1 LLAPGRSLSDYDHE
15 QEHEKAATRVRAPE
29 FPLLSCSMSA
39 IAVAPAL
46 VTDALTHRYG
56 DRIAL
61 DRVSLRVAPREIFG
75 LLGPNGGGKTTLFRI
90 LSTLVRPDSGSAS
103 ILGLDL
109 LRDTGALR
117 SRIGVVF
124 QAPSLDKKLRVRENL
139 EHQGH
144 LYGLAGAAL
153 RERIDHLLLE
163 FNLRDRAR
171 DLVETLSGGLQRR
184 VEIAKSLLHRPELLL
199 LDEPSTGLDPGAR
212 IDLWQTLYRL
222 RDRQNVTVLLTT
234 HLMEEAERC
243 DRVAIIDHGRIVAL
257 NTPDALRAEIGG
269 DVISARAK
277 DAASLGE
284 RIATALAVEVSV
296 LNDEVRIE
304 HADGSGFITRLLEA
318 FPGEIDS
325 VTLAKPTLE
334 DVFIARTG
342 RHLSEDL

>member
-1 LLAPGRSLSDYDHE
+1 MVPSMQTHDHLAAALST
-15 QEHEKAATRVRAPE
+15 KG
-29 FPLLSCSMSA
+29 
-39 IAVAPAL
+39 
-46 VTDALTHRYG
+46 LTHRYG
-56 DRIAL
+56 DRLAL
-61 DRVSLRVAPREIFG
+61 DDVSLRVAAREIFG

-90 LSTLVRPDSGSAS
+90 LSTLVRPTSGTAS

-109 LRDTGALR
+109 RRDVTALR
-117 SRIGVVF
+117 ARIGVVF

-139 EHQGH
+139 AHQGH
-144 LYGLAGAAL
+144 LYGLSGAAL
-153 RERIDHLLLE
+153 QKRIDHLLIE
-163 FNLRDRAR
+163 FNLRERAR

-222 RDRQNVTVLLTT
+222 RDQQNVTVLMTT
-234 HLMEEAERC
+234 HLMEEPERC
-243 DRVAIIDHGRIVAL
+243 DRVAIIDQGRIVAL
-257 NTPDALRAEIGG
+257 DMPEKLCSGIGG

-277 DAASLGE
+277 DATSLAERIVQSLG
-284 RIATALAVEVSV
+284 VEVSV

-304 HADGSGFITRLLEA
+304 HPEGHTFITRLLAA

-334 DVFIARTG
+334 DVFIAKTG
-342 RHLSEDL
+342 RRLSEEDDKL

>member
-1 LLAPGRSLSDYDHE
+1 MVRTMPAP
-15 QEHEKAATRVRAPE
+15 QP
-29 FPLLSCSMSA
+29 
-39 IAVAPAL
+39 APAL
-46 VTDALTHRYG
+46 STSELSHRYG
-56 DRIAL
+56 ERLAL
-61 DRVSLRVAPREIFG
+61 DRVSLTVAPREIFG

-90 LSTLVRPDSGSAS
+90 LSTLVRPTSGSAS

-109 LRDTGALR
+109 LRDTAALR
-117 SRIGVVF
+117 RRLGVVF

-139 EHQGH
+139 THQGR
-144 LYGLAGAAL
+144 LYGLSGATL

-163 FNLRDRAR
+163 FNLKERAN

-184 VEIAKSLLHRPELLL
+184 VEIAKSLLHRPAFLL

-222 RDRQNVTVLLTT
+222 RDQQDVTVLLTT

-243 DRVAIIDHGRIVAL
+243 DRVAIIDEGKIVARGA
-257 NTPDALRAEIGG
+257 PDSLRAEIGG
-269 DVISARAK
+269 EVISAKAK
-277 DAASLGE
+277 DATSLGE
-284 RIATALAVEVSV
+284 RIAQSLGVEVSV

-304 HADGSGFITRLLEA
+304 HPDGAAVISRLAAA

-325 VTLAKPTLE
+325 ITLAKPTLE

-342 RHLSEDL
+342 RRLDEAAPM

>member
-1 LLAPGRSLSDYDHE
+1 
-15 QEHEKAATRVRAPE
+15 
-29 FPLLSCSMSA
+29 MSA
-39 IAVAPAL
+39 AETAAPAL
-46 VTDALTHRYG
+46 IASKLTHRYNE
-56 DRIAL
+56 RLAL

-90 LSTLVRPDSGSAS
+90 LSTLVRPTSGSAT

-109 LRDTGALR
+109 HRDTGALR
-117 SRIGVVF
+117 SRLGVVF

-144 LYGLAGAAL
+144 LYGLSGAVL

-222 RDRQNVTVLLTT
+222 RDQQNVTALLTT

-257 NTPDALRAEIGG
+257 NTPDALRAGIGG

-277 DAASLGE
+277 DATSLGE
-284 RIATALAVEVSV
+284 RIAATLEVEVSV

-304 HADGSGFITRLLEA
+304 HPDGPDFIRRLLET

-334 DVFIARTG
+334 DVFIAKTG
-342 RHLSEDL
+342 RRLSEESEVA

>member
-1 LLAPGRSLSDYDHE
+1 MVSSMQAHDH
-15 QEHEKAATRVRAPE
+15 
-29 FPLLSCSMSA
+29 L
-39 IAVAPAL
+39 APAL
-46 VTDALTHRYG
+46 SAKELSHHFG
-56 DRIAL
+56 DRLAL
-61 DRVSLRVAPREIFG
+61 DVVSLRVAPREIFG

-90 LSTLVRPDSGSAS
+90 LSTLVRPTSGTAS

-109 LRDTGALR
+109 LRDVTALR
-117 SRIGVVF
+117 TRIGVVF

-139 EHQGH
+139 MHQGH
-144 LYGLAGAAL
+144 LYGLSGAAL
-153 RERIDHLLLE
+153 HEQIDHLLIE

-222 RDRQNVTVLLTT
+222 RDQQDVTVLLTT

-243 DRVAIIDHGRIVAL
+243 DRVAIIDQGRIVAEG
-257 NTPDALRAEIGG
+257 TPEELRAEIGG
-269 DVISARAK
+269 DVISARSR
-277 DAASLGE
+277 DATSLGE
-284 RIATALAVEVSV
+284 KIANSLGVEVNV

-304 HADGSGFITRLLEA
+304 HPDGASFVARLA
-318 FPGEIDS
+318 ATFPGEIDS

-334 DVFIARTG
+334 DVFIAKTG
-342 RHLSEDL
+342 RRLSEGEIA

>member
-1 LLAPGRSLSDYDHE
+1 MQAHDHLAQALSTKD
-15 QEHEKAATRVRAPE
+15 
-29 FPLLSCSMSA
+29 
-39 IAVAPAL
+39 
-46 VTDALTHRYG
+46 LTHRYG
-56 DRIAL
+56 DRLAL
-61 DRVSLRVAPREIFG
+61 DHVSLRVDPREIFG

-90 LSTLVRPDSGSAS
+90 LSTLVRPTSGTAS

-109 LRDTGALR
+109 LRDTTALR
-117 SRIGVVF
+117 ARIGVVF

-139 EHQGH
+139 AHQGH
-144 LYGLAGAAL
+144 LYGLSGAAL
-153 RERIDHLLLE
+153 QERIDHLLIE

-184 VEIAKSLLHRPELLL
+184 VEIAKSLLHCPELLL

-212 IDLWQTLYRL
+212 IDLWQMLYRL
-222 RDRQNVTVLLTT
+222 RDQQNVTVLLTT

-243 DRVAIIDHGRIVAL
+243 DRVAIIDQGRIVAKG
-257 NTPDALRAEIGG
+257 TPEELRAEIGG
-269 DVISARAK
+269 DVISARSR
-277 DAASLGE
+277 DATSLGGK
-284 RIATALAVEVSV
+284 IAESLGVEVNV

-304 HADGSGFITRLLEA
+304 HPDGAGFVARLVAA

-342 RHLSEDL
+342 RRLGEDEIA

>member
-1 LLAPGRSLSDYDHE
+1 MSVV
-15 QEHEKAATRVRAPE
+15 EKI
-29 FPLLSCSMSA
+29 S
-39 IAVAPAL
+39 PAL
-46 VTDALTHRYG
+46 VAEDLTHRYNA
-56 DRIAL
+56 RVAL
-61 DRVSLRVAPREIFG
+61 DHFSLRVAPREIFG

-90 LSTLVRPDSGSAS
+90 LSTLVRPTSGSAS

-109 LRDTGALR
+109 LRDTAALR

-139 EHQGH
+139 AHQGH
-144 LYGLAGAAL
+144 LYGLSGAVL
-153 RERIDHLLLE
+153 RERIDHLLVE

-184 VEIAKSLLHRPELLL
+184 VEIAKGLLHRPELLL

-222 RDRQNVTVLLTT
+222 RDQQNVTVLMTT

-243 DRVAIIDHGRIVAL
+243 DRVAIIDQGRIVAEG
-257 NTPDALRAEIGG
+257 TPEELRAEIGG
-269 DVISARAK
+269 DVISARSR
-277 DAASLGE
+277 DATSLGE
-284 RIATALAVEVSV
+284 KIAESLGVEVNV

-304 HADGSGFITRLLEA
+304 HPDGASFVARLAAA

-325 VTLAKPTLE
+325 ITLAKPTLE
-334 DVFIARTG
+334 DVFIAKTG
-342 RHLSEDL
+342 RRLSEGEIV

>member
-1 LLAPGRSLSDYDHE
+1 MPAGAE
-15 QEHEKAATRVRAPE
+15 
-29 FPLLSCSMSA
+29 
-39 IAVAPAL
+39 IALAL
-46 VTDALTHRYG
+46 VTKELIHRYG
-56 DRIAL
+56 ERVAL
-61 DRVSLRVAPREIFG
+61 DQVSLKIASGEIFG

-90 LSTLVRPDSGSAS
+90 LSTLVRPTSGSAR

-109 LRDTGALR
+109 GRETDALR
-117 SRIGVVF
+117 SRLGVVF

-139 EHQGH
+139 AHQGH

-153 RERIDHLLLE
+153 RRRIDHLLLE
-163 FNLRDRAR
+163 FNLRDRAG

-222 RDRQNVTVLLTT
+222 RDQQKVTVLLTT
-234 HLMEEAERC
+234 HLMDEAERC
-243 DRVAIIDHGRIVAL
+243 DRVAIIDQGRIVAEGAPE
-257 NTPDALRAEIGG
+257 NLRAEIGG
-269 DVISARAK
+269 DVISARSRDATSLGEK
-277 DAASLGE
+277 IAASLG
-284 RIATALAVEVSV
+284 VEVSV

-304 HADGSGFITRLLEA
+304 HPDGASFIARLLQK

-334 DVFIARTG
+334 DLFIARTG
-342 RHLSEDL
+342 HRLSEADAET

>member
-1 LLAPGRSLSDYDHE
+1 
-15 QEHEKAATRVRAPE
+15 
-29 FPLLSCSMSA
+29 MSA
-39 IAVAPAL
+39 IEIVAPAL
-46 VTDALTHRYG
+46 VTDALTHHYG
-56 DRIAL
+56 ERIAL
-61 DRVSLRVAPREIFG
+61 DHVSLRVASREIFG

-90 LSTLVRPDSGSAS
+90 LSTLVRPGSGSAT

-117 SRIGVVF
+117 RRIGVVF

-144 LYGLAGAAL
+144 LYGLSGAAL

-222 RDRQNVTVLLTT
+222 RDQQGVTVLLTT

-269 DVISARAK
+269 DVISARTK
-277 DAASLGE
+277 DATSLGE
-284 RIATALAVEVSV
+284 RIATTLAVEVSV

-304 HADGSGFITRLLEA
+304 HPDGPGFIARLLEA

-342 RHLSEDL
+342 RRLSEDL

>member
-1 LLAPGRSLSDYDHE
+1 MVPFMQTHDHLAAALST
-15 QEHEKAATRVRAPE
+15 KG
-29 FPLLSCSMSA
+29 
-39 IAVAPAL
+39 
-46 VTDALTHRYG
+46 LTHRYG
-56 DRIAL
+56 DRLAL
-61 DRVSLRVAPREIFG
+61 DDVSLRVAPREIFC

-90 LSTLVRPDSGSAS
+90 LSTLVRPTSGTAS

-109 LRDTGALR
+109 RRDVTALR
-117 SRIGVVF
+117 ARIGVVF

-139 EHQGH
+139 AHQGH
-144 LYGLAGAAL
+144 LYGLSGAAL
-153 RERIDHLLLE
+153 HERIDHLLIE
-163 FNLRDRAR
+163 FNLRERAR

-222 RDRQNVTVLLTT
+222 RDQQNVTVLMTT
-234 HLMEEAERC
+234 HLMEEPERC
-243 DRVAIIDHGRIVAL
+243 DRVAIIDQGRIVAL
-257 NTPDALRAEIGG
+257 DMPEKLCAGIGG

-277 DAASLGE
+277 DATSLAERIVQSLG
-284 RIATALAVEVSV
+284 VEVSV

-304 HADGSGFITRLLEA
+304 HPEGHTFITRLLAA

-334 DVFIARTG
+334 DVFIAKTG
-342 RHLSEDL
+342 RRLSEEDDKL